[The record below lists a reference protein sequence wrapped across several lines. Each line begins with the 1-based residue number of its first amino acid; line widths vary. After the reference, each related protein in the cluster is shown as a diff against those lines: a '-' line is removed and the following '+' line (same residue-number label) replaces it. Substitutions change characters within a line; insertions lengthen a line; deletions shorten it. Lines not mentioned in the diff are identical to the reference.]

1 MLIGII
7 GKTNTGKSTSF
18 KALTLAEVEISNRVF
33 TTIKPNHAVGFIKAE
48 CPEKK
53 AGVRCQPNHGYCLN
67 GNRFIP
73 VELLDVAGLVPD
85 AHRGKGLGLQFL
97 DDLRQAD
104 AFIHVIDISGSTNDQ
119 GESVGKG
126 TYDPSRDIEFLEN
139 EIGEWFFGLLKKNW
153 AKFAKDVE
161 MQKKKLVESVT
172 VQFSGLKITE
182 EQVSSALKKTGLPD
196 ETPAQWS
203 EDDLRKFAFEL
214 RKLSKRMIIAANK
227 IDVPGSEENL
237 KRLKE
242 KFPDYIIIP
251 CSAESELALKEA
263 AQHDLIDYT
272 PGENNFKIKSP
283 EGLSEKQ
290 NQALEFVK
298 KNVLDKFGS
307 TGVQKCLDS
316 AVFDLLGNIVV
327 YPVASINHFTDKKGK
342 VLPDALIVPD
352 KITLKDFA
360 GKVHSD
366 MADKFIGGIE
376 SKTKRKIGADY
387 ELSDG
392 EVVEIIFGK

>member
-33 TTIKPNHAVGFIKAE
+33 TTIKPNHAVGFVKAE

-53 AGVRCQPNHGYCLN
+53 AGVRCQPNHGYCVN
-67 GNRFIP
+67 GKRFIP

-85 AHRGKGLGLQFL
+85 AHKGKGLGLQFL

-119 GESVGKG
+119 GESVEKG

-182 EQVSSALKKTGLPD
+182 DQVSSALKKTGLPE

-203 EDDLRKFAFEL
+203 EQDLKKFAFEL

-227 IDVPGSEENL
+227 IDVPGSEESL

-242 KFPDYIIIP
+242 RFPDYIIVP

-263 AQHDLIDYT
+263 AKHSLIDYI
-272 PGENNFKIKSP
+272 PGEGKFGVKDG
-283 EGLSEKQ
+283 EGMSEKQ
-290 NQALEFVK
+290 EKALEFIRSH
-298 KNVLDKFGS
+298 VLEKFGS

-316 AVFDLLGNIVV
+316 AVYDLLDHIVV
-327 YPVASINHFTDKKGK
+327 YPVANVNHFTDKKGK

-352 KITLKDFA
+352 GTTLKEFA

-366 MADKFIGGIE
+366 MADKFIGGVE
-376 SKTKRKIGADY
+376 FGTRRKIGADH
-387 ELSDG
+387 ELSNG